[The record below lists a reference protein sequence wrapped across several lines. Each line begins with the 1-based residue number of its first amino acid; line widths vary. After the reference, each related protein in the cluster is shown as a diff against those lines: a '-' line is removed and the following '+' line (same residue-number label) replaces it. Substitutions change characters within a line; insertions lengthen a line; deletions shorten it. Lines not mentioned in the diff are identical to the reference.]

1 MNMKIKSAF
10 LKIRIDGK
18 NYRNLVLLI
27 FYNLYGYRIFSRL
40 VSSQHKKTAFVSLRY
55 ILR

>member
-1 MNMKIKSAF
+1 MKIKSAF
-10 LKIRIDGK
+10 LKMRTDGK
-18 NYRNLVLLI
+18 NYRKLVLLI
-27 FYNLYGYRIFSRL
+27 FYNLYGYGIFLRL